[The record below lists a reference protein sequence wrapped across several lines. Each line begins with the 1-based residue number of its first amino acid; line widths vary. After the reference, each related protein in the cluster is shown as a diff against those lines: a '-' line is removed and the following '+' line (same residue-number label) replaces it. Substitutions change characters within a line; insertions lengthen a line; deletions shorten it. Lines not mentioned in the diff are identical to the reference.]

1 FLCED
6 GYNPIAPLSTLAR
19 DEAFLATSDTDAA
32 TGREWVPF
40 SYGKG
45 QREPGPFYLVWPNSP
60 ADADHPWPY
69 GVVALRIGARNALL
83 GPALPRSEE
92 FRRGFDLFQDH
103 CMKCH
108 SLNGVGGLVGVE
120 LNVPKNIT
128 EYWKA
133 EELAAFVAKPESFRR
148 NGKMPGFEHLG
159 EETITEILKYIQHM
173 GRHKLSPNEQ
183 GSGGK

>member
-1 FLCED
+1 
-6 GYNPIAPLSTLAR
+6 
-19 DEAFLATSDTDAA
+19 
-32 TGREWVPF
+32 
-40 SYGKG
+40 
-45 QREPGPFYLVWPNSP
+45 
-60 ADADHPWPY
+60 
-69 GVVALRIGARNALL
+69 
-83 GPALPRSEE
+83 
-92 FRRGFDLFQDH
+92 
-103 CMKCH
+103 MKCH